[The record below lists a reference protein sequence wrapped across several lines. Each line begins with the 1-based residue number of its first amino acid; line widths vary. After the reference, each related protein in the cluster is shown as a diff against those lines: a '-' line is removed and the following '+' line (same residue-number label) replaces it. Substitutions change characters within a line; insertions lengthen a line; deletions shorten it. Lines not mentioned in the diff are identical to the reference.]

1 MRGGPGGPTVSNT
14 HRIGLPM
21 SRLTCTLRRLTRPA
35 LAVVLVLAQ
44 AVAAFGFPVL
54 RSKSGA
60 VKPCGCVVACG
71 TTPDCCCT
79 PAACSIPE
87 PEPEPPAC
95 PKCKAKE
102 KPAPPVDDVT
112 WVAAWKAR
120 QCRGETPTS
129 LAAESPSVP
138 PSLPLA
144 VTSFPTPSA
153 FPPPADAGE
162 SHFVTDPSDPP
173 PRG

>member
-1 MRGGPGGPTVSNT
+1 
-14 HRIGLPM
+14 M
-21 SRLTCTLRRLTRPA
+21 SRLPRTLRRLSRPA

-44 AVAAFGFPVL
+44 AVAAFGYPVL

-71 TTPDCCCT
+71 TTPGCCCAA
-79 PAACSIPE
+79 PAACPVPE

-102 KPAPPVDDVT
+102 RPMPVAPADDVT

-120 QCRGETPTS
+120 QCRGEAPTS
-129 LAAESPSVP
+129 VAAESPSLP
-138 PSLPLA
+138 PSAMPA
-144 VTSFPTPSA
+144 APTFPVPTA

>member
-1 MRGGPGGPTVSNT
+1 M
-14 HRIGLPM
+14 I
-21 SRLTCTLRRLTRPA
+21 RLTRTLRRLTRPA

-60 VKPCGCVVACG
+60 VRPCGCVVACG

-79 PAACSIPE
+79 VPAACPVPE

-102 KPAPPVDDVT
+102 KPTPSPPADDVT

-129 LAAESPSVP
+129 VSAESPSMSPSVP
-138 PSLPLA
+138 VVVPA
-144 VTSFPTPSA
+144 FTTPSA

-162 SHFVTDPSDPP
+162 PHLVTDPSDPP